1 MGFQFSVDGTH
12 LHQPAPSVQHSPP
25 QRWTQVLPGLTA
37 SPRSHHQQRVFHTQ
51 VQLPASLIHFL
62 NQLGS
67 PRKSVGT
74 RHLPTLR
81 IWSSSLAL
89 HPRPAALG
97 EMCRV
102 PAAYPPQPAH
112 SSLSSSQR
120 QHVQKKL
127 DIVRRRSRQSGTVC
141 TGTILATQQRE
152 QGACLL

>member
-1 MGFQFSVDGTH
+1 M
-12 LHQPAPSVQHSPP
+12 
-25 QRWTQVLPGLTA
+25 LPGLTA

-51 VQLPASLIHFL
+51 VQPPASLIHFL

-120 QHVQKKL
+120 QHVQKKCAGAADSL
-127 DIVRRRSRQSGTVC
+127 AQSAQGPFWPHSRESREPAFSNRNWQENKRLLELMGQLVNPPSS
-141 TGTILATQQRE
+141 AT
-152 QGACLL
+152 

>member
-1 MGFQFSVDGTH
+1 M
-12 LHQPAPSVQHSPP
+12 
-25 QRWTQVLPGLTA
+25 LPGSTA
-37 SPRSHHQQRVFHTQ
+37 SPRSHHQQKVFHTQ
-51 VQLPASLIHFL
+51 VQPPASLSHFL

-67 PRKSVGT
+67 PGKSVGT

-81 IWSSSLAL
+81 VWSSSLVL

-102 PAAYPPQPAH
+102 PAAYPPQPAR

-127 DIVRRRSRQSGTVC
+127 DIVRRRSRQSGRGY

-152 QGACLL
+152 HGSLPSLNWSWQEKGLLELMGQLVNPASSAT